1 MGDDMV
7 VFSPASIIAIREL
20 QDWAARAAEA
30 IRTWPPVRIT
40 LDARFVLGKVK
51 DDETWEVRWPASAAD
66 PAYALSHVDLVSGN
80 HSRVSGL
87 DMLWHCR
94 EVSPE
99 MFFGAIRF
107 CKRVMESADR
117 VRAGMTPEL
126 AELKAELDYLRL
138 TGLVPAEP
146 DVNELLYPVAHA
158 LIAARDSRYS
168 PEGVRKI
175 ISDLLGRATTAIS
188 TLTIARSPDYTYI
201 VVSAGKVNIHLT
213 IDERCKGKESQVYA
227 YLTVPENKAITAEID
242 EYDIKEVARKLSRLV
257 HTPGEALLM
266 KRVAREVYSYR
277 EE

>member
-1 MGDDMV
+1 MGNDMV
-7 VFSPASIIAIREL
+7 SFGPTSIIAIREL
-20 QDWAARAAEA
+20 QGRAERAAEA

-40 LDARFVLGKVK
+40 LDAQFVLGKVV
-51 DDETWEVRWPASAAD
+51 DDETWEVRWPANAAD
-66 PAYALSHVDLVSGN
+66 PAYALSHVDLVSSN
-80 HSRVSGL
+80 RSRVSDL
-87 DMLWHCR
+87 NRLWHCQ

-99 MFFGAIRF
+99 MFSGAIRY
-107 CKRVMESADR
+107 CQKIAESLDKI
-117 VRAGMTPEL
+117 RAEMAPEL

-158 LIAARDSRYS
+158 LIAARDSSYS

-175 ISDLLGRATTAIS
+175 VSDLLERRTTAIS
-188 TLTIARSPDYTYI
+188 TLTISRSPDYIY
-201 VVSAGKVNIHLT
+201 VVINAGQVNVHLT
-213 IDERCKGKESQVYA
+213 VDGRYREGQVYA

-242 EYDIKEVARKLSRLV
+242 EYDIKEIARKLARLV